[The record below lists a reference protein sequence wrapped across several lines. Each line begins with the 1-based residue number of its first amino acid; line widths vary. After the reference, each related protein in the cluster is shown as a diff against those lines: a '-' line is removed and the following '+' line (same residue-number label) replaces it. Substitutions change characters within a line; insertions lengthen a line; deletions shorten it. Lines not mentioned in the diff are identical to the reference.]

1 MKMWIMSD
9 LHDDRGLVDVKWP
22 GDFDVLVCAGDMMT
36 GDIEGSIERAAAMAR
51 GRKAVLVAGNHEW
64 MTSTAHET
72 LELGRA
78 AAARNGVR
86 FLEQDTTVIDGVIF
100 AGATLWP
107 PDDSRFA
114 VSAMALKVAKADV
127 VVTHFPPDDRT
138 FKTVLLPGKVW
149 ICGHHHGFEYRTG
162 PDARRLVRNAVG
174 YGPLEQLVDSEPALA
189 DFMIEIEP

>member
-1 MKMWIMSD
+1 MKVWIMSD

-51 GRKAVLVAGNHEW
+51 GRKAVFVAGNHEW
-64 MTSTAHET
+64 MSSTLEET
-72 LELGRA
+72 LELGHA
-78 AAARNGVR
+78 ASARTGVH
-86 FLEQDTTVIDGVIF
+86 FLECDTVEIGGLKF
-100 AGATLWP
+100 AGATMWT
-107 PDDSRFA
+107 PDDPRFA
-114 VSAMALKVAKADV
+114 PSLAALMAAKADV
-127 VVTHFPPDDRT
+127 IVTHFPPNDRT
-138 FKTVLLPGKVW
+138 FQTALAAGKVW